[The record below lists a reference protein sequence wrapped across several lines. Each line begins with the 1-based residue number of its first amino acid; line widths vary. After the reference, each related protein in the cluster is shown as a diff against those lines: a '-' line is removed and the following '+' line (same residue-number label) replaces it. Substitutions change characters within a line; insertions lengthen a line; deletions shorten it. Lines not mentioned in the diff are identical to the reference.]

1 MKNTTTT
8 ATPATTHEG
17 IAISVTA
24 QREAETSVIKQE
36 GTISSSM
43 HERSSSLLGRT
54 QQGQSALIATQ
65 VSPTIHHNY
74 THSLVA
80 VVGHSI
86 SLPCSSTV
94 KRNFIWSHRPLGS
107 NILSTIYNGHRIISN
122 DQLASKMTVSN
133 CDYVRECTLQ
143 VHEMRIDAA
152 GTFSCRK
159 SDGYDYWSLTILR
172 K

>member
-65 VSPTIHHNY
+65 VSPTIHQNY

-94 KRNFIWSHRPLGS
+94 KTKFVWAHRPLGS
-107 NILSTIYNGHRIISN
+107 DRASTIYDSVRLTPN
-122 DQLASKMTVSN
+122 DHLASRMTVSN
-133 CDYVRECTLQ
+133 CDDTQCTLHLHGLQ
-143 VHEMRIDAA
+143 TGAA
-152 GTFSCRK
+152 GIFSCRK
-159 SDGYDYWSLTILR
+159 SDSYKYWWLTVLG